1 MEIMTRD
8 FGKVNVDES
17 KIFNF
22 PSGLFA
28 FEECRQFALLSPLG
42 DGVYPMW
49 LQSTENV
56 TPCFIVFDPAI
67 IDGAYKI
74 TLNSSEKKLL
84 KIDDSSNVRCLSIA
98 VVPED
103 YKKTTVNMKCPIVIN
118 SDENLAAQVILPEKY
133 EIRLPIY
140 VERSRGLGD
149 VYKRQML
156 VVTRKTDES
165 LTISDNIEITVLEI
179 GKDRVKIGI
188 SAPKD
193 VKIIRNEL
201 RDAQDMNKESS
212 QALPKAAMEALLGMK
227 KD

>member
-133 EIRLPIY
+133 EI
-140 VERSRGLGD
+140 
-149 VYKRQML
+149 
-156 VVTRKTDES
+156 TRKTDES